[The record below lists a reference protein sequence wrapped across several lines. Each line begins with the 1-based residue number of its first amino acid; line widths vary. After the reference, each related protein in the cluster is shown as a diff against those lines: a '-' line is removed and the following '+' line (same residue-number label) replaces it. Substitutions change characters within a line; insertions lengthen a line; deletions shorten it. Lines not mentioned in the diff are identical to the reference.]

1 METQG
6 LNITNEQLAALI
18 QSRGMIVRAAQ
29 RVSFEEAMRAVQRI
43 GTYATADFVIDGQN
57 RFAYENAVRWCI
69 NDPEAWCVGKQGK
82 AHRADPQKGLY
93 VYGDTGTGK
102 SLLLDICRTLCKVYG
117 IGIKAGEKAV
127 PLAWK
132 TYRADDICDRV
143 AEEGDLTPWKEE
155 ISLCIQD
162 LGNEPS
168 EVMYMGNRRRVLR
181 SVLEARGDMYDR
193 LTLIS
198 SNFPPERLG
207 EVYGQRVASRIRQ
220 MCNPIYLGG
229 SDRR

>member
-1 METQG
+1 M
-6 LNITNEQLAALI
+6 
-18 QSRGMIVRAAQ
+18 
-29 RVSFEEAMRAVQRI
+29 
-43 GTYATADFVIDGQN
+43 
-57 RFAYENAVRWCI
+57 
-69 NDPEAWCVGKQGK
+69 
-82 AHRADPQKGLY
+82 
-93 VYGDTGTGK
+93 
-102 SLLLDICRTLCKVYG
+102 
-117 IGIKAGEKAV
+117 
-127 PLAWK
+127 
-132 TYRADDICDRV
+132 